1 MGICVPPEDA
11 SKLQSITRDFV
22 QTTQKL
28 NNKQTAHL
36 FQIFFYCT
44 NLPVCSCPTLLCAG
58 AELQQSSWTGTHP
71 PACSFTATSA
81 GFMHYFVPSSA
92 GSSCASWCWRNWK
105 NSRVSLVAAAT
116 QGTEQKLGCG
126 GPCLDNRGVCPH
138 HNFIIFCIIWVLF
151 LPRSMG
157 SSAHTSP
164 ARILCLHTGQQESP
178 LAQNHECCW
187 PELFEAD
194 FKVDLKSYF
203 WLLVL
208 IIIPQTWG

>member
-1 MGICVPPEDA
+1 
-11 SKLQSITRDFV
+11 
-22 QTTQKL
+22 
-28 NNKQTAHL
+28 
-36 FQIFFYCT
+36 
-44 NLPVCSCPTLLCAG
+44 
-58 AELQQSSWTGTHP
+58 
-71 PACSFTATSA
+71 
-81 GFMHYFVPSSA
+81 MHYFVPSSA

-138 HNFIIFCIIWVLF
+138 HKFIIFCIIWVLF

-208 IIIPQTWG
+208 IIIPQTWGVGLKGWLEPWKMNMQWWQILVLEVWQKKTATKNHIQWSRNNDLSSYLQNRIFRLHFQKLKDAWSLRILKCNIVSPTPTN

>member
-1 MGICVPPEDA
+1 MPRSYKA
-11 SKLQSITRDFV
+11 SREILYKPHKSWITNSPSFS
-22 QTTQKL
+22 
-28 NNKQTAHL
+28 N
-36 FQIFFYCT
+36 FFYCT

-71 PACSFTATSA
+71 LACSFTATSA

-126 GPCLDNRGVCPH
+126 GPCLDNRDVYPH

-164 ARILCLHTGQQESP
+164 ARILCLRTGQQEFP
-178 LAQNHECCW
+178 LAQNH
-187 PELFEAD
+187 
-194 FKVDLKSYF
+194 KSAAGQSCMKQTSR
-203 WLLVL
+203 L
-208 IIIPQTWG
+208 ILSHIFGFLCS